1 MRTLIW
7 ALVSGVV
14 FGVGL
19 LLSGMTQPSKVAG
32 FLDLSSAWDPSL
44 GLVMAGAIGVH
55 FLAYRFIQRLDKPIS
70 AEIWRL
76 PTGRGIDRRLLIG
89 SALFG
94 AGWGLGG
101 YCPGPALT
109 AAVAGVPN
117 TLIFCGGM
125 LAGMALFS
133 RWEAARAS

>member
-1 MRTLIW
+1 MKSLVF
-7 ALVSGVV
+7 ALVSGLV

-19 LLSGMTQPSKVAG
+19 LLAGMTQPSKVAG
-32 FLDLSSAWDPSL
+32 FLDLSGAWDPSL
-44 GLVMAGAIGVH
+44 GMVMAGAIGVH
-55 FLAYRFIQRLDKPIS
+55 FLAYRLVPRLKNPVF
-70 AEIWRL
+70 APIWRL
-76 PTGRGIDRRLLIG
+76 PTRSDIDRRLVIG
-89 SALFG
+89 AVLFG

-109 AAVAGVPN
+109 AAVSGASS

-125 LAGMALFS
+125 LAGMALFT